1 MPNGIKYS
9 SIFTETFLGCIDKGF
24 GENSL
29 CYLGLVRQIH
39 VLCNS
44 WMTESQERFHGC

>member
-9 SIFTETFLGCIDKGF
+9 SIFTETFLGIDKGF

-39 VLCNS
+39 VPCNS